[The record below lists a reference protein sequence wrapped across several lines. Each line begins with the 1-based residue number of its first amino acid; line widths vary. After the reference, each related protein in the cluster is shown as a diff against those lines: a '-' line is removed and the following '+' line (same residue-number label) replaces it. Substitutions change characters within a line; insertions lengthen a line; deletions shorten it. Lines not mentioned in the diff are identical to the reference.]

1 MRNVNNA
8 NQKMMNLQNL
18 NNNMAQINKMQ
29 ADYYQGIN
37 QMNNIRGNNYNMAN
51 FMNNNM
57 MINNNMSD
65 NLKEREIERLRSE
78 LANAKRII
86 EQQKK
91 TINYLQNELNK
102 YQYNNSL
109 QNIIKQKELEID
121 NLKLQLKKQEKKLFD
136 FDDIQIVNFISTDS
150 KVHFIIKCVK
160 NDTFAEIEEKL
171 YREYPEYRET
181 NNMFLANGKQILR
194 FKTIEQNNIGNGMPV
209 TLVAP
214 SK

>member
-1 MRNVNNA
+1 M
-8 NQKMMNLQNL
+8 NQMKNL
-18 NNNMAQINKMQ
+18 NN
-29 ADYYQGIN
+29 ADIK
-37 QMNNIRGNNYNMAN
+37 
-51 FMNNNM
+51 
-57 MINNNMSD
+57 D
-65 NLKEREIERLRSE
+65 REIEKLRNE
-78 LANAKRII
+78 LAKAQKTI
-86 EQQKK
+86 EQQKLK
-91 TINYLQNELNK
+91 IINLENELNK
-102 YQYNNSL
+102 YQNNNSL
-109 QNIIKQKELEID
+109 QNIIKQKELEIE
-121 NLKLQLKKQEKKLFD
+121 NLKLQLKNNNIKEEKKLFG

-214 SK
+214 PK

>member
-1 MRNVNNA
+1 M
-8 NQKMMNLQNL
+8 NQMKNL
-18 NNNMAQINKMQ
+18 NN
-29 ADYYQGIN
+29 ADIK
-37 QMNNIRGNNYNMAN
+37 
-51 FMNNNM
+51 
-57 MINNNMSD
+57 D
-65 NLKEREIERLRSE
+65 REIEKLRNE
-78 LANAKRII
+78 LAKAQKTI
-86 EQQKK
+86 EQQKIK
-91 TINYLQNELNK
+91 INNLENELNK
-102 YQYNNSL
+102 YQNNNSL
-109 QNIIKQKELEID
+109 QNIIKQKELEIE
-121 NLKLQLKKQEKKLFD
+121 NLKLQLKNNNIKQENKLIN

-214 SK
+214 

>member
-1 MRNVNNA
+1 M
-8 NQKMMNLQNL
+8 NQMKNL
-18 NNNMAQINKMQ
+18 NN
-29 ADYYQGIN
+29 ADIK
-37 QMNNIRGNNYNMAN
+37 
-51 FMNNNM
+51 
-57 MINNNMSD
+57 D
-65 NLKEREIERLRSE
+65 REIEKLRNE
-78 LANAKRII
+78 LANAQKTI
-86 EQQKK
+86 EQQKIK
-91 TINYLQNELNK
+91 INNLENELNK
-102 YQYNNSL
+102 YQNNNSL
-109 QNIIKQKELEID
+109 QNIIKQKELEIE
-121 NLKLQLKKQEKKLFD
+121 NLKLQLKNNNIKQEKKLID

-214 SK
+214 PK